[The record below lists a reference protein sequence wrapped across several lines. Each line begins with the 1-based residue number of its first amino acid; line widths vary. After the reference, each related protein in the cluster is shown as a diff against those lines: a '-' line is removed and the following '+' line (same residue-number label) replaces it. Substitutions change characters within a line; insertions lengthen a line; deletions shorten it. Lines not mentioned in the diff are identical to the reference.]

1 VPLAGNITFSG
12 ASALYCPTGSNFN
25 DSMGGLYGPNG
36 SYLAL
41 STFCENAEVGVV
53 LVSSLEFTCNV
64 CPRGQY
70 LLRAG
75 SSDGTPSQSSHF
87 PWQLC
92 PAGAVCEDSGVMAV
106 PGYWGA
112 PDVATSAGA
121 SSPIRSPAPRGTA
134 SFVVCPEGYCCSG
147 IPPWPCSSMGSCS
160 GHRTGALC
168 GDCAPQYVESLGSGQ
183 CTPRSSCASD
193 RFVVVRDCGWRSR
206 GGSVAADGC
215 VRCVAHFTWSAHW
228 SHEACHLLESGTL
241 AMTGTRLPPTP

>member
-1 VPLAGNITFSG
+1 VPLAGNIAFSG

-75 SSDGTPSQSSHF
+75 SSDGTPSQSSYF
-87 PWQLC
+87 PCQLC

-121 SSPIRSPAPRGTA
+121 SSPIRSSAPWGTA

-168 GDCAPQYVESLGSGQ
+168 GDCAPQYVESLGSRQ
-183 CTPRSSCASD
+183 CTARSSCASD
-193 RFVVVRDCGWRSR
+193 RFVVWSVIVVGEV
-206 GGSVAADGC
+206 VAALLQLTVVSGVWLTSPGRPTGRMKLAIYWSQ
-215 VRCVAHFTWSAHW
+215 VRWQ
-228 SHEACHLLESGTL
+228 
-241 AMTGTRLPPTP
+241 